1 MYWVI
6 LNKFIFQVLE
16 AIEHVHS
23 KGIVHRDI
31 KPENILLDENL
42 NVKLTDFG
50 FARVLQESE
59 KLFGEC
65 NNFKVEF
72 CTIRIFGLSLKIN
85 LSRTFNSSREN
96 FQSSAAPLDI

>member
-1 MYWVI
+1 VSS
-6 LNKFIFQVLE
+6 LVFQVLE
-16 AIEHVHS
+16 AIEHVHG

-50 FARVLQESE
+50 FARVLQDSE

-65 NNFKVEF
+65 
-72 CTIRIFGLSLKIN
+72 
-85 LSRTFNSSREN
+85 
-96 FQSSAAPLDI
+96 

>member
-1 MYWVI
+1 MALT
-6 LNKFIFQVLE
+6 LNELVDFYKICSQVLE
-16 AIEHVHS
+16 AIEHVHG

-59 KLFGEC
+59 KLFG
-65 NNFKVEF
+65 
-72 CTIRIFGLSLKIN
+72 R
-85 LSRTFNSSREN
+85 
-96 FQSSAAPLDI
+96 

>member
-1 MYWVI
+1 M
-6 LNKFIFQVLE
+6 KFIFQVLE
-16 AIEHVHS
+16 AIEHVHG

-59 KLFGEC
+59 KLFGKC
-65 NNFKVEF
+65 NNFLIEF
-72 CTIRIFGLSLKIN
+72 CTLRFFGLCLKMN
-85 LSRTFNSSREN
+85 FLSTFNSSREK